1 MTFLCHHVVRLPCEW
16 HIDFSISCKHWIHLM
31 GVPRSRGHHSK
42 LRSSMRGKGPVVVV
56 VEGASQGRR

>member
-1 MTFLCHHVVRLPCEW
+1 
-16 HIDFSISCKHWIHLM
+16 M

-42 LRSSMRGKGPVVVV
+42 LRSGMRGKGSVVVV

>member
-16 HIDFSISCKHWIHLM
+16 HIDFSISCKHWVRLM

-42 LRSSMRGKGPVVVV
+42 LRSDMRGKGFVVVV

>member
-1 MTFLCHHVVRLPCEW
+1 
-16 HIDFSISCKHWIHLM
+16 M

-42 LRSSMRGKGPVVVV
+42 LRSDMRGKGFVVVV